1 MIYKVSYV
9 VVGQPHPGE
18 IINQDES
25 PEVGDLVTLGG
36 EEFEVVEI
44 IDLAPPRG
52 DFAYLHA
59 TCRPVQEED

>member
-9 VVGQPHPGE
+9 VTGQPHPGE
-18 IINQDES
+18 IVNQDLP
-25 PEVGDLVTLGG
+25 PEIGDQVTLGG
-36 EEFEVVEI
+36 DVFEVIEI

-59 TCRPVQEED
+59 TCKPA

>member
-18 IINQDES
+18 IVNQDLP
-25 PEVGDLVTLGG
+25 PEVGNQVMLGG
-36 EEFEVVEI
+36 DEFEIVEI

-59 TCRPVQEED
+59 TCKPV